1 MCPFCLAAL
10 GVAVAKA
17 VSAGGLA
24 AAVAVKVARTK
35 TYAAEIIPN
44 ANEKEQ

>member
-10 GVAVAKA
+10 GLAVAKT

-24 AAVAVKVARTK
+24 AAVVVKVARNK
-35 TYAAEIIPN
+35 NYAAEIIPN
-44 ANEKEQ
+44 AKEKEQ